1 VSILRR
7 DKESLKRKVARE
19 AAILL
24 YTGQE
29 KEYRQAKIRAA
40 ENLGVKI
47 LPSNR
52 EIAEELNSL
61 AQELEGKER
70 EKRLIEMRKTAL
82 QIMKALKAFNPRL
95 IGSVW
100 RGTANRK
107 SDIDILIFHD
117 TPKKIATI
125 LEKAGFSIRR
135 TEWQTTEKKGEKK
148 SSFHIF
154 LEHSGYEIEVVVKP
168 LEESEIVEKCEIY
181 GDEITGLS
189 IEELE
194 EVLRR
199 NPLQRFLPE

>member
-1 VSILRR
+1 MKIL
-7 DKESLKRKVARE
+7 KKNKNSLKRKVARE

-29 KEYRQAKIRAA
+29 KEYKQAKIRAA

-52 EIAEELNSL
+52 EVAEELDRL
-61 AQELEGKER
+61 ARELEGEER
-70 EKRLIEMRKTAL
+70 DRRLIEMRRKAL
-82 QIMKALKAFNPRL
+82 QIMKVLEAFRPRL

-117 TPKKIATI
+117 NPEEALIA
-125 LEKAGFSIRR
+125 LKNAGYSISHV
-135 TEWQTTEKKGEKK
+135 EWQTTEKRGERKA
-148 SSFHIF
+148 SFHIF
-154 LEHSGYEIEVVVKP
+154 TKISGYEVEIVVKP
-168 LEESEIVEKCEIY
+168 LEESNRVERCEIY
-181 GDEITGLS
+181 GDKITGLD
-189 IEELE
+189 IRELE
-194 EVLRR
+194 RVLEK